1 MSKTCPHCNDA
12 KDFYISDNFDLECG
26 YCGAVI
32 ANVKNEFKSAIVAA
46 KTNAAAMATAASPAV
61 AESAC
66 EPVEVIDRS
75 KDPEYYFATDV
86 YARISAQDAASP
98 YMMCISGYSI
108 DNRSHKV
115 AFSGRY
121 TKKGKIRILKCVD
134 CGHCDFT
141 NNGRS
146 INEFACDSCSTFYRF
161 TEKQPADDLTKQDD
175 NTNE

>member
-1 MSKTCPHCNDA
+1 M
-12 KDFYISDNFDLECG
+12 DFYISDNFDLECG

-32 ANVKNEFKSAIVAA
+32 ANVKDGFKAAVADAAA
-46 KTNAAAMATAASPAV
+46 KAAARAASNAASDVDTV
-61 AESAC
+61 EFV

-146 INEFACDSCSTFYRF
+146 INE
-161 TEKQPADDLTKQDD
+161 
-175 NTNE
+175 